1 MIWLILLGL
10 LLLLWTPW
18 LLQNRLKLRPRKR
31 KSAWRKTSIPKGP
44 DHSIDLMLR
53 TYRAKST
60 APAPPTLPKPLPEV
74 DDWAQLQ
81 EAPST
86 PPKSDPVEFD
96 EWDRLRQP
104 ESSAAPVQ
112 TQQTATAVRKLPLP
126 EYHWLKKN
134 HRLNIQKARQ
144 ELERLREYVLTV
156 EQENVLK
163 VVIGTLRRTKP
174 FVFEELLLHCFKEQG
189 YQVMRNERYTGDDGI
204 DGRIIRDGKLH
215 FVQVKRYSGLIQAAH
230 VQEFESVIQ
239 EFGAVGGF
247 FVHTGRTGNKS
258 RGVFRQPDSKIV
270 LVSGMGVVNLV
281 LGREVRTLKL

>member
-1 MIWLILLGL
+1 MPSLKLAKALALSFSLGAVLSVASNAAITHQVQRLAVAQAQVVVEAVHPCCGYCWSQSNQGSRRKAGGVGQRWGECIAKASFQNFFIEVNLMIWLILLGL

-112 TQQTATAVRKLPLP
+112 TNRQPRRFVSC
-126 EYHWLKKN
+126 HF
-134 HRLNIQKARQ
+134 LNI
-144 ELERLREYVLTV
+144 T
-156 EQENVLK
+156 
-163 VVIGTLRRTKP
+163 GLRRI
-174 FVFEELLLHCFKEQG
+174 
-189 YQVMRNERYTGDDGI
+189 TG
-204 DGRIIRDGKLH
+204 
-215 FVQVKRYSGLIQAAH
+215 
-230 VQEFESVIQ
+230 
-239 EFGAVGGF
+239 
-247 FVHTGRTGNKS
+247 
-258 RGVFRQPDSKIV
+258 
-270 LVSGMGVVNLV
+270 
-281 LGREVRTLKL
+281 

>member
-10 LLLLWTPW
+10 ILLLWTPW
-18 LLQNRLKLRPRKR
+18 LLQNRLKLIPRKR
-31 KSAWRKTSIPKGP
+31 KLPWRKTSTPKGP

-53 TYRAKST
+53 TYRAKPT

-204 DGRIIRDGKLH
+204 DGRIVRDGKLH
-215 FVQVKRYSGLIQAAH
+215 FVQAKRYSGLIQAAH
-230 VQEFESVIQ
+230 VQEFEAVIE

-270 LVSGMGVVNLV
+270 LVSGMGVVDLV